1 MLDTKTSV
9 FRFADVEVR
18 EREFSIIKA
27 GEVVPVEPKAF
38 RVLLFLLH
46 NPQTLITKEELL
58 DAVWGDTAVSENSL
72 TRAIA
77 LVRRVLDDD
86 PHQPRFIETVSTAG
100 YRFICPVETGSTGAV
115 ESNSSA
121 PGLTKA
127 EAAEPRSKEQR
138 LREMRWIALAATGAV
153 LAGAAGLMWYALRPL
168 PMLRIASYSEIA
180 SVGQANGIA
189 GTDGSSLYLNLYRP
203 NGTGVVPVSG
213 GRMTPLSIDLP
224 TSKDSPNNSQVILD
238 VSPDGSKLLVGSD
251 LDPSSGRKLWIVD
264 AHGVGVRYL
273 AQGYAASWSPNGRTV
288 LYSTLHGD
296 LYTIPSEG
304 GEPHLLLSSPAPP
317 GAPFSVA
324 SFSWS
329 PDGNRIR
336 FTRNERYWE
345 ISAEGKNPH
354 EILPNWHAANP
365 KYGMGGGHWT
375 PDGDFF
381 LFLAGIGGSLRIS
394 LPPISHGPWT
404 SAEAGRVAPIPNRSS

>member
-1 MLDTKTSV
+1 MLATKTSV

-18 EREFSIIKA
+18 EREFSIIKT
-27 GEVVPVEPKAF
+27 GEVVSVEPKAF

-213 GRMTPLSIDLP
+213 GRVTPLSIDLP
-224 TSKDSPNNSQVILD
+224 TSKDSPNNSLVIGN
-238 VSPDGSKLLVGSD
+238 VSPDGSKLLVGGNV
-251 LDPSSGRKLWIVD
+251 DPSSGRKLWIVD
-264 AHGVGVRYL
+264 AHGGGASYL
-273 AQGYAASWSPNGRTV
+273 AQGSGAIWSPDGRTV
-288 LYSTLHGD
+288 LY
-296 LYTIPSEG
+296 
-304 GEPHLLLSSPAPP
+304 
-317 GAPFSVA
+317 
-324 SFSWS
+324 
-329 PDGNRIR
+329 
-336 FTRNERYWE
+336 
-345 ISAEGKNPH
+345 
-354 EILPNWHAANP
+354 
-365 KYGMGGGHWT
+365 
-375 PDGDFF
+375 
-381 LFLAGIGGSLRIS
+381 
-394 LPPISHGPWT
+394 
-404 SAEAGRVAPIPNRSS
+404 